1 MISPLKQ
8 SLFRFSSSANI
19 TAKTFAKFQEKY
31 AANVE
36 AFKSK
41 SSQTIRYTDCF
52 KKSTQVP
59 YTHPFDN
66 FNEDL
71 VLSPLSTIQAQVDF
85 LGGEQVS
92 AHYEN
97 FGMARKEA
105 LVFWGG
111 YIALSFIADTPDFHF
126 FAQSAALFWLFGF
139 SYMYFFTEG
148 KKSLAMPFLNRFYRK
163 IALMEMANLETYY
176 Q

>member
-1 MISPLKQ
+1 MVINSKKFPLFLFRNIYQMISPLKQ

-41 SSQTIRYTDCF
+41 SSQTTRYTDSF

-59 YTHPFDN
+59 YRHPFDN

-71 VLSPLSTIQAQVDF
+71 TLSPVATLQAHLEF
-85 LGGEQVS
+85 YGG
-92 AHYEN
+92 
-97 FGMARKEA
+97 
-105 LVFWGG
+105 
-111 YIALSFIADTPDFHF
+111 
-126 FAQSAALFWLFGF
+126 
-139 SYMYFFTEG
+139 
-148 KKSLAMPFLNRFYRK
+148 
-163 IALMEMANLETYY
+163 
-176 Q
+176 